1 MNSNQIQQQVLD
13 WAYEQNFTAPYGV
26 VDGKGRSPKGK
37 MYLGVTFG
45 YARTLDANVRIFNDA
60 NVRIFN
66 RNFMIYESSAG
77 EREIFADSSN
87 LMTFLKERFG

>member
-45 YARTLDANVRIFNDA
+45 YARTLDAT
-60 NVRIFN
+60 VRIFN

-77 EREIFADSSN
+77 EREIFADSNN
-87 LMTFLKERFG
+87 LMTFLEERFGGN

>member
-1 MNSNQIQQQVLD
+1 MSSKEIQEQILN

-45 YARTLDANVRIFNDA
+45 YARTLDAT
-60 NVRIFN
+60 VRIFN

-77 EREIFADSSN
+77 EREIFADSNN
-87 LMTFLKERFG
+87 LMAFLKERFGGN

>member
-26 VDGKGRSPKGK
+26 LDGKGRSPKGK

-45 YARTLDANVRIFNDA
+45 YARTLDA

-87 LMTFLKERFG
+87 LMTFLKERFGGH

>member
-45 YARTLDANVRIFNDA
+45 YARTLDANVRIFN
-60 NVRIFN
+60 

-87 LMTFLKERFG
+87 LMTFLKERFGGN

>member
-26 VDGKGRSPKGK
+26 VDGKGRSSKGK
-37 MYLGVTFG
+37 MYLGVAFG
-45 YARTLDANVRIFNDA
+45 YARTLDA

-77 EREIFADSSN
+77 EREIFADSNN
-87 LMTFLKERFG
+87 LMNFLKERFG

>member
-26 VDGKGRSPKGK
+26 LDGKGRSPTGK

-45 YARTLDANVRIFNDA
+45 YARTLDA

-87 LMTFLKERFG
+87 LMTFLKERFGGN